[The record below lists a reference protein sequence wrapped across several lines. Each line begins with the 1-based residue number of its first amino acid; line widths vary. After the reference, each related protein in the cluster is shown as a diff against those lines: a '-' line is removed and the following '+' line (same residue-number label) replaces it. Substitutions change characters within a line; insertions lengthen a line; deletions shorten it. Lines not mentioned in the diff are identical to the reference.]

1 MMKFRK
7 PLSLLLS
14 AAMVAGMASF
24 AADAVVTNSSEVSAG
39 SYYNASYLETYAN
52 SAYNETGLG
61 SVYSKAST
69 TWKTWSPDAT
79 AVKVKLYKTGSD
91 GESGAGV
98 IGTYVIPQ
106 GKVTVVLGYSIFYVE
121 ALLPNGST
129 GQLLDI
135 MDYISNSFMMP
146 FIAFLSSFFIGW
158 VIKPAWI
165 AEEMEYGGRK
175 FHRKQLYNV
184 MVQYILP
191 VIMLINGRF
200 ALYYLVYRSVFDSLL
215 SKDINFVPLND
226 SFPSVPSDSILY
238 FEPSTINSLVSP
250 LSISKHT

>member
-1 MMKFRK
+1 MAGGVF
-7 PLSLLLS
+7 LIIYLVLIVTVSFTLL
-14 AAMVAGMASF
+14 
-24 AADAVVTNSSEVSAG
+24 
-39 SYYNASYLETYAN
+39 
-52 SAYNETGLG
+52 
-61 SVYSKAST
+61 T
-69 TWKTWSPDAT
+69 TDIAIGR
-79 AVKVKLYKTGSD
+79 KTGMSAIHAY
-91 GESGAGV
+91 ESMNKKWKFLGV
-98 IGTYVIPQ
+98 ITFLVPVLIMTYYSVIGGWILKYVLMFLMGGTKEAASDTCFTGFITSTSSVWFALIVMLITALIVYN
-106 GKVTVVLGYSIFYVE
+106 GVE
-121 ALLPNGST
+121 KGIERVSKM
-129 GQLLDI
+129 DI

-146 FIAFLSSFFIGW
+146 FIAFLSSIFIGW

-200 ALYYLVYRSVFDSLL
+200 ALYYLVYKSVFDSLL

-250 LSISKHT
+250 LSISKDT

>member
-1 MMKFRK
+1 MFLIGGTKE
-7 PLSLLLS
+7 
-14 AAMVAGMASF
+14 AASDTCFTGFITSTSSVWF
-24 AADAVVTNSSEVSAG
+24 ALIVMLITALIVYNGVEKGIERVS
-39 SYYNASYLETYAN
+39 
-52 SAYNETGLG
+52 
-61 SVYSKAST
+61 KM
-69 TWKTWSPDAT
+69 
-79 AVKVKLYKTGSD
+79 
-91 GESGAGV
+91 
-98 IGTYVIPQ
+98 
-106 GKVTVVLGYSIFYVE
+106 
-121 ALLPNGST
+121 
-129 GQLLDI
+129 DI

>member
-1 MMKFRK
+1 MGGTKE
-7 PLSLLLS
+7 
-14 AAMVAGMASF
+14 AASDTCFTGFITSTSSVWF
-24 AADAVVTNSSEVSAG
+24 ALIVMLITALIVYNGVEKGIERVS
-39 SYYNASYLETYAN
+39 
-52 SAYNETGLG
+52 
-61 SVYSKAST
+61 KM
-69 TWKTWSPDAT
+69 
-79 AVKVKLYKTGSD
+79 
-91 GESGAGV
+91 
-98 IGTYVIPQ
+98 
-106 GKVTVVLGYSIFYVE
+106 
-121 ALLPNGST
+121 
-129 GQLLDI
+129 DI

-200 ALYYLVYRSVFDSLL
+200 ALYYLVYKSVFDSLL

-226 SFPSVPSDSILY
+226 RFPSVPSDSILY
-238 FEPSTINSLVSP
+238 FDQSTINSLVSP
-250 LSISKHT
+250 FSISKHK